1 LFQSAYEN
9 RYTWSHG
16 FPGYQAAFSL
26 TTAYDTAIGRGGDQ
40 ILPAGTYTGR
50 VAVPADLTDLNS
62 IQVMEETHS
71 LAAVWIANHIKDVIT
86 HRQHCDF
93 EAAHGQHQFFLEGE
107 ADSTGAV
114 PIRLVG
120 DAMGSHYKV
129 RDRQIV
135 QVARAMGGMA
145 FTINHLEKLDTPS
158 GYLSTRYTA
167 VFTNPETGKVINQ
180 LRFSDSYTEL
190 GGFYLMTRQ
199 RIEGQTQGK
208 PTQLEVT
215 FSHLRLT
222 QPCN

>member
-1 LFQSAYEN
+1 
-9 RYTWSHG
+9 
-16 FPGYQAAFSL
+16 
-26 TTAYDTAIGRGGDQ
+26 
-40 ILPAGTYTGR
+40 
-50 VAVPADLTDLNS
+50 
-62 IQVMEETHS
+62 
-71 LAAVWIANHIKDVIT
+71 
-86 HRQHCDF
+86 
-93 EAAHGQHQFFLEGE
+93 
-107 ADSTGAV
+107 
-114 PIRLVG
+114 
-120 DAMGSHYKV
+120 
-129 RDRQIV
+129 
-135 QVARAMGGMA
+135 MA